1 MPKIGAILALSI
13 LKDSHPA
20 RRLHRAIMTLPPSES
35 GAGRPWPLREVW
47 GVSGVSGTTGAIVR
61 LDTGYDDE
69 IGTEEEDDDDG
80 FGDDEDSDGEEE
92 DEDWSAGICEVGCL
106 IVIRC
111 RSDEKW

>member
-1 MPKIGAILALSI
+1 
-13 LKDSHPA
+13 
-20 RRLHRAIMTLPPSES
+20 MTLPPSES
-35 GAGRPWPLREVW
+35 GAGRPWPLWEVW